1 MKKEIVKAIND
12 NSKKISKTITPYIKE
27 GQKVAKEI
35 GKNIKKESTKT
46 VKKISKTIEKSIT
59 KAIEEN
65 NGTNIMNYIDYYGDY
80 TFDEKKFNELD
91 NVIFSLLSYIDY
103 TNVLD
108 NTSKT
113 KKTIKEVSDELFSI
127 HTKTELNDNI
137 LAVRNTHKLIKKMA
151 KFNRYKNLLMY
162 AFTRKDDNITQFSA
176 VSIEINKHLV
186 YVSYEGTDHQISGWE
201 EDCKMAYNFPVEAHT
216 LAKNYLDKHYT
227 FRNVKIITGG
237 HSKGGNLA
245 MVASMYANYF
255 VKKKIIKIYSNDG
268 QGLRKAQIDS
278 RYYKKIK
285 NKLVHII
292 PNYSIVG
299 LLLRHEKNYIVVK
312 SSKIGFAAHDAMSW
326 QVSYDHFIKDK
337 LSRSSKVFEE
347 GFESW
352 LDKYDDEKRKLFVKS
367 FFDLLRQNNITTLL
381 QFKKQKDLIIKL
393 IKSSKTLDPIVKEM
407 TTDLVK
413 VITKTNLEYP
423 FF

>member
-1 MKKEIVKAIND
+1 MKERRRKMKKEIVKAIND
-12 NSKKISKTITPYIKE
+12 NSKKISKTIKPYIKE
-27 GQKVAKEI
+27 GKKVA
-35 GKNIKKESTKT
+35 
-46 VKKISKTIEKSIT
+46 KKISKTLEKSIT

-65 NGTNIMNYIDYYGDY
+65 NGTNIMNYIDYYGEY
-80 TFDEKKFNELD
+80 TFDDKKFNELD
-91 NVIFSLLSYIDY
+91 NIIFSILSYIDY
-103 TNVLD
+103 TKVLD
-108 NTSKT
+108 DTSKT
-113 KKTIKEVSDELFSI
+113 RKTIKEVSDELFSVY
-127 HTKTELNDNI
+127 TKTELDNNI
-137 LAVRNTHKLIKKMA
+137 LSVRSAHKLLKKMA
-151 KFNRYKNLLMY
+151 KSNRYKNLYMY

-186 YVSYEGTDHQISGWE
+186 YVSYEGTDHQVSGWE
-201 EDCKMAYNFPVEAHT
+201 EDCKMAYNFPVEAHI
-216 LAKNYLDKHYT
+216 LAKKYIDKHYT

-255 VKKKIIKIYSNDG
+255 AKKKIIKIYSNDG

-278 RYYKKIK
+278 KYYKKIK
-285 NKLVHII
+285 NKLIHII

-312 SSKIGFAAHDAMSW
+312 SNKIGFAAHDAMSW
-326 QVSYDHFIKDK
+326 QVSYDHFVKDK